1 MPKIDFLS
9 FMNRKN
15 ISRKELA
22 EILDVNRASISQYIS
37 GAHGIVWEKIEKLV
51 ERGITPVELFGKDLG
66 EKMKEAILEEYLE
79 KNLDGLKIDPL
90 EIMKKGMVEI
100 LKRV

>member
-9 FMNRKN
+9 FITRKN

-22 EILDVNRASISQYIS
+22 DILEVNRASISQYIS
-37 GAHGIVWEKIEKLV
+37 GTHGVVWEKIEKLV
-51 ERGITPVELFGKDLG
+51 GLGITPEELFGKELG
-66 EKMKEAILEEYLE
+66 QKMKESILEEYLE
-79 KNLDGLKIDPL
+79 KNLEGLKIDPL